1 MVEAYVALGSNV
13 GNREANI
20 KAALKFLEPK
30 AKLKAVSPLYETKPM
45 YMEQQEWFLNAT
57 AKIETNLTPKELLS
71 FLKSIEQ
78 KMGRKPTQ
86 RNGPRII
93 DLDILF
99 YGGQVVDEGDLQV
112 PHPKIAERAFV
123 LVPLSKIAGDFVHPT
138 IGKTIMQLL
147 GELKY
152 DHSEIKQ
159 RDDDK

>member
-13 GNREANI
+13 GDREANI
-20 KAALKFLEPK
+20 RRALELLSSK
-30 AKLKAVSPLYETKPM
+30 AKLIAVSPLYETKPM
-45 YMEQQEWFLNAT
+45 YMEQQEWFLNGAT
-57 AKIETNLTPKELLS
+57 KIETDLPPNELLY
-71 FLKSIEQ
+71 FLKSTEQ
-78 KMGRKPTQ
+78 KMGRKPTE

-99 YGGQVVDEGDLQV
+99 YDGLVIDEGNLQV

-123 LVPLSKIAGDFVHPT
+123 LVPLSKIAGDFVHPIT
-138 IGKTIMQLL
+138 GKTVMQLL
-147 GELKY
+147 ADLKF